1 MRVGRNDFKTT
12 EYDVGMST
20 LPLPVS
26 PYNKTLSQSSVRSCA
41 YKVFYTV
48 GGGIFIYIQEKY
60 ICREIEG
67 SMFFLIRQCR
77 VQRELCTS
85 TTPKNTP

>member
-1 MRVGRNDFKTT
+1 MWCHSASTFPGREKMRVGRNDFKTT

-48 GGGIFIYIQEKY
+48 GGGYLYIYKRNIYVEKLRVA
-60 ICREIEG
+60 C
-67 SMFFLIRQCR
+67 FF
-77 VQRELCTS
+77 
-85 TTPKNTP
+85 